1 MSWEAAKAAFLEAQA
16 ETIDETIDGLVR
28 LQGMYEPL
36 SERRGEITDMVRSL
50 QEDSD
55 KLRHEAKVMN
65 KRAEREEVIT

>member
-1 MSWEAAKAAFLEAQA
+1 
-16 ETIDETIDGLVR
+16 
-28 LQGMYEPL
+28 MYEPL

-65 KRAEREEVIT
+65 KRAEREEVTA